1 MSGAPFADDRTT
13 RLSTRTDGGS
23 TRPRGEQRYV
33 SRCCPSARAQRGP
46 DVKLAVIFDNFTDP
60 GSGLDMLARWLHI
73 LAGIAWIGLLYFFNF
88 VQTPSFA
95 ELTPAARN
103 EAFDKLTWRAL
114 WWFRWAAMATFL
126 MGIVLIGINSGG
138 DESNW

>member
-46 DVKLAVIFDNFTDP
+46 DVKLAVIFDHFFKFN
-60 GSGLDMLARWLHI
+60 GGLQFIARWLHV
-73 LAGIAWIGLLYFFNF
+73 LSGIAWIGLLYFFNF

-95 ELTPAARN
+95 ELGAGARN
-103 EAFDKLTWRAL
+103 EAFDK
-114 WWFRWAAMATFL
+114 
-126 MGIVLIGINSGG
+126 V
-138 DESNW
+138 